1 MDATLEQL
9 AGQGI
14 EPERPKYQLRE
25 GGSWLAF
32 VRDPDGYRVELIEP
46 SRT

>member
-1 MDATLEQL
+1 MDSTLEAL
-9 AGQGI
+9 AARGI

-32 VRDPDGYRVELIEP
+32 VRDPDGYRVELIEH
-46 SRT
+46 SAS